1 MRLSDRLKN
10 LILSAV
16 DSSFGDVQIYL
27 FGSRVDD
34 SRKGGDIDIALSV
47 DMSKDEF
54 RKKRITFKR
63 YLMQKGYDL
72 KIDLVQWN
80 HKIDDLLYREI
91 ENNHQMLHKN

>member
-54 RKKRITFKR
+54 RKK
-63 YLMQKGYDL
+63 
-72 KIDLVQWN
+72 
-80 HKIDDLLYREI
+80 
-91 ENNHQMLHKN
+91 